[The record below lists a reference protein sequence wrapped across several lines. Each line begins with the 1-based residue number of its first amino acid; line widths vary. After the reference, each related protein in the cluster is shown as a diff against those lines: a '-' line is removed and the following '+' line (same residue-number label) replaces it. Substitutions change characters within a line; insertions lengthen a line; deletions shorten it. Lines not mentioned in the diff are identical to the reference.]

1 MAAGRKTGGRQKGT
15 PNKVTR
21 DIRQAVLDAVE
32 ALGADGE
39 GTDGLRGWL
48 MQLGGHK
55 PEKLADLLGKIM
67 PTQVTGEGGGPLS
80 GEVRVTIVDAGSDA
94 RHPAATPPAG
104 PDA

>member
-21 DIRQAVLDAVE
+21 DIRQAVLDAAE
-32 ALGADGE
+32 ALGSDGE

-48 MQLGGHK
+48 MRLGIEK
-55 PEKLADLLGKIM
+55 PEKLADLLGKIL
-67 PTQVTGEGGGPLS
+67 PTQITGEGGGPLC

-94 RHPAATPPAG
+94 RHPAAAPPAG
-104 PDA
+104 GDA